1 MLNSAENKGIGMD
14 PLKRAAETVGVM
26 GLRIR
31 PMDVMNYLS
40 ASKISCCASPHVNR
54 FESTPYRSLSRQL
67 HSNNVGR
74 AHYNTHVT
82 ET

>member
-31 PMDVMNYLS
+31 SMDV
-40 ASKISCCASPHVNR
+40 
-54 FESTPYRSLSRQL
+54 SRQ
-67 HSNNVGR
+67 HFKSVP
-74 AHYNTHVT
+74 
-82 ET
+82 